1 MTRLSDRPAHLIALA
16 ACIGIAFA
24 NEARIGTIAIVLAVV
39 TLAAACFF
47 EPRWFAVAVAVAC
60 AGWWWGSARLAA
72 LDRSPLTSRIGTAER
87 LRAVITLT
95 PRRGRFDIRVEATVL
110 RYGALRSHERVLLR
124 LRPGRAPP
132 QGALIDALG
141 EVAAA
146 RPARNGFDERRWLRR
161 HGIHVVIHVDTW
173 AQVGRRGGIGGLSDR
188 LRVWLG
194 RSVARGL
201 HGERAALLEGII
213 LGDDAGLSD
222 NLRMRFR
229 ASGLYHLLAVSGQNV
244 ALVAAGALALAWLL
258 GLSRGIG
265 QVAALLSIGAYV
277 LAVGPQPSV
286 IRAGIAGALASL
298 AWLTARMG
306 DRWQFLLLGA
316 LALLAWNPYTLFDAG
331 FQLSF
336 AAVAAIFALVPRL
349 QRALEGY
356 PMPGWTRDAV
366 AVSAACGLATAP
378 IMWMQFHAVS
388 LVAIPANALA
398 APAMVPLLALAFASA
413 AIAPVAPAAASILA
427 WLNGWL
433 AAYIATCARVV
444 GSLPGAQIQS
454 TRALL
459 LVLAGGLLAAAYAWP
474 GGVRA
479 QARLPDLRR

>member
-1 MTRLSDRPAHLIALA
+1 M
-16 ACIGIAFA
+16 
-24 NEARIGTIAIVLAVV
+24 
-39 TLAAACFF
+39 
-47 EPRWFAVAVAVAC
+47 
-60 AGWWWGSARLAA
+60 
-72 LDRSPLTSRIGTAER
+72 
-87 LRAVITLT
+87 
-95 PRRGRFDIRVEATVL
+95 
-110 RYGALRSHERVLLR
+110 LLR

-132 QGALIDALG
+132 QGAIIDALG
-141 EVAAA
+141 QLAAP
-146 RPARNGFDERRWLRR
+146 RTRRNGFDERRWLRR
-161 HGIHVVIHVDTW
+161 HGMHVVVHVDAW
-173 AQVGRRGGIGGLSDR
+173 NQVGRRGGLGGISDW

-194 RSVARGL
+194 RSVARGV
-201 HGERAALLEGII
+201 HGERAALLEGIV

-244 ALVAAGALALAWLL
+244 ALVAAGALSLAWLL
-258 GLSRGIG
+258 GVSRGIG
-265 QVAALLSIGAYV
+265 QIAALCSIGAYV

-298 AWLTARMG
+298 AWLTARMA

-336 AAVAAIFALVPRL
+336 VAVAAIFVLVPRFQL
-349 QRALEGY
+349 ALDGY
-356 PMPGWTRDAV
+356 PMPRWTRDAV
-366 AVSAACGLATAP
+366 AVSAACGVATAP
-378 IMWMQFHAVS
+378 IMWLQFHAVS

-413 AIAPVAPAAASILA
+413 VTAPVVPAATSILA

-433 AAYIATCARVV
+433 AAYIAGCARVV

-459 LVLAGGLLAAAYAWP
+459 LVVAGALLAAAYAWP
-474 GGVRA
+474 RW
-479 QARLPDLRR
+479 RPSSSPSI

>member
-1 MTRLSDRPAHLIALA
+1 MTTLRERPAHAFALA
-16 ACIGIAFA
+16 ACVGLAFA
-24 NEARIGTIAIVLAVV
+24 NAARIGAVVLVLAAGAAG
-39 TLAAACFF
+39 LAASRLGGRPLLTA
-47 EPRWFAVAVAVAC
+47 AVAVFF

-72 LDRSPLTSRIGTAER
+72 LDESPLTPRIGTAER
-87 LRAVITLT
+87 LRAVITST
-95 PRRGRFDIRVEATVL
+95 PRRGRFDIRAEGRVI
-110 RYGALRSHERVLLR
+110 RYGALRPSERVLLR

-132 QGALIDALG
+132 QGAIIDALG
-141 EVAAA
+141 QLAAP
-146 RPARNGFDERRWLRR
+146 RTPRNGFDERRWLRR
-161 HGIHVVIHVDTW
+161 HGMHVVVHVDAWT
-173 AQVGRRGGIGGLSDR
+173 QVGRRGGLGGISDW

-194 RSVARGL
+194 RSVARGV
-201 HGERAALLEGII
+201 HGERAALLEGIV

-244 ALVAAGALALAWLL
+244 ALVAAGALSLAWLL
-258 GLSRGIG
+258 GVSRGIG
-265 QVAALLSIGAYV
+265 QIAALCSIGAYV

-298 AWLTARMG
+298 AWLTARMA

-336 AAVAAIFALVPRL
+336 VAVAAIFVLVPRFQL
-349 QRALEGY
+349 ALDGY
-356 PMPGWTRDAV
+356 PMPRWTRDAV
-366 AVSAACGLATAP
+366 AVSAACGVATAP
-378 IMWMQFHAVS
+378 IMWLQFHAVS

-413 AIAPVAPAAASILA
+413 VTAPVVPAATSILA

-433 AAYIATCARVV
+433 AAYIAGCARVV

-459 LVLAGGLLAAAYAWP
+459 LVVAGALLAAAYAWP
-474 GGVRA
+474 RW
-479 QARLPDLRR
+479 RPSSSPSI

>member
-1 MTRLSDRPAHLIALA
+1 VTRLNDRPAHALALA
-16 ACIGIAFA
+16 ASVGLAFA
-24 NEARIGTIAIVLAVV
+24 NVARIGALGLLLALVALAATRLGGPRLLLVALAVS
-39 TLAAACFF
+39 
-47 EPRWFAVAVAVAC
+47 C
-60 AGWWWGSARLAA
+60 AGWWWGSARLFAV
-72 LDRSPLTSRIGTAER
+72 DRSPLTPRIGTAER
-87 LRAVITLT
+87 LRAVVIST
-95 PRRGRFDIRVEATVL
+95 PRRGRFDIRADGTIT
-110 RYGALRSHERVLLR
+110 RYGQLRLDERVLLR

-132 QGALIDALG
+132 QGAIIDALG
-141 EVAAA
+141 EVAAPHA
-146 RPARNGFDERRWLRR
+146 ARNGFDERRWLRR
-161 HGIHVVIHVDTW
+161 HGIHVVVHVDRW
-173 AQVGRRGGIGGLSDR
+173 ALVGWRGGLGGLSDR

-201 HGERAALLEGII
+201 HGERAALLEGIV
-213 LGDDAGLSD
+213 LGEDAGLSD

-286 IRAGIAGALASL
+286 IRAGIAGALGSL
-298 AWLTARMG
+298 AWLTARMA

-316 LALLAWNPYTLFDAG
+316 LALLAWNPYTVFDAG

-336 AAVAAIFALVPRL
+336 VAVAAIFALVPRF

-356 PMPGWTRDAV
+356 PMPRWTRDAV

-398 APAMVPLLALAFASA
+398 APAMVPLLALAFGSA
-413 AIAPVAPAAASILA
+413 AVALVVPPAASLIA

-459 LVLAGGLLAAAYAWP
+459 LVIAGVLLAAAYAWP
-474 GGVRA
+474 RW
-479 QARLPDLRR
+479 RRSSSPST

>member
-1 MTRLSDRPAHLIALA
+1 MIALA
-16 ACIGIAFA
+16 ACVGLALA
-24 NEARIGTIAIVLAVV
+24 NAARIGTLGLALALVAFAASRFVEPRLLAVA
-39 TLAAACFF
+39 LA
-47 EPRWFAVAVAVAC
+47 VSC

-72 LDRSPLTSRIGTAER
+72 LDRSPLTSQIGTAER
-87 LRAVITLT
+87 FRAVVTSAA
-95 PRRGRFDIRVEATVL
+95 RRGRFDIRVEGTIV
-110 RYGALRSHERVLLR
+110 RYGTLRSDEHVLLR

-132 QGALIDALG
+132 QGAIIDALG

-161 HGIHVVIHVDTW
+161 HGVHVVVHVDTW
-173 AQVGRRGGIGGLSDR
+173 AQIGRRGGIGGISDR

-201 HGERAALLEGII
+201 HGERAALLEGIV

-244 ALVAAGALALAWLL
+244 ALVAAGALALVWVV

-286 IRAGIAGALASL
+286 IRAGIAGALGSL

-336 AAVAAIFALVPRL
+336 VAVAAIFALVPRL

-356 PMPGWTRDAV
+356 PMPDWTRDAV
-366 AVSAACGLATAP
+366 ALSAACGIATAP
-378 IMWMQFHAVS
+378 IMWIQFHAVS

-413 AIAPVAPAAASILA
+413 AIAPIAPAVASMLA
-427 WLNGWL
+427 WVNGWL
-433 AAYIATCARVV
+433 AAYIAICARVV

-459 LVLAGGLLAAAYAWP
+459 LVLAGALLAAAYAWP
-474 GGVRA
+474 RW
-479 QARLPDLRR
+479 RPSSSPFT

>member
-1 MTRLSDRPAHLIALA
+1 VTRLSDRPAQAIVLA
-16 ACIGIAFA
+16 ACIGLAFA
-24 NEARIGTIAIVLAVV
+24 NALRIGILALVFALVALAATRFAEHCLLTVALAVS
-39 TLAAACFF
+39 
-47 EPRWFAVAVAVAC
+47 C

-72 LDRSPLTSRIGTAER
+72 LDRSPLAARIGTAER
-87 LRAVITLT
+87 LRAVVTAT
-95 PRRGRFDIRVEATVL
+95 PRRGRFDIRVEGTVV
-110 RYGALRSHERVLLR
+110 RYGMVRPDEHVLLR

-132 QGALIDALG
+132 QGAIIDALG
-141 EVAAA
+141 EVAAP
-146 RPARNGFDERRWLRR
+146 RRARNGFDERRWLRR
-161 HGIHVVIHVDTW
+161 HGMHVVIHVDTW
-173 AQVGRRGGIGGLSDR
+173 AQIGRRGGIGGISDR

-201 HGERAALLEGII
+201 HGERAALLEGIV
-213 LGDDAGLSD
+213 LGDEAGLSD

-244 ALVAAGALALAWLL
+244 ALVAAGALALVWLL

-265 QVAALLSIGAYV
+265 QAAALLSITAYV

-286 IRAGIAGALASL
+286 IRAGIAGALGSL
-298 AWLTARMG
+298 AWLTARMA

-316 LALLAWNPYTLFDAG
+316 VALLAWNPYTLFDAG

-336 AAVAAIFALVPRL
+336 AAVAAIFALVPRF

-356 PMPGWTRDAV
+356 PMPRWTRDAV
-366 AVSAACGLATAP
+366 AVSAACGLATGP
-378 IMWMQFHAVS
+378 IMWIQFHAVS

-413 AIAPVAPAAASILA
+413 AIAPVVPAGASILA

-459 LVLAGGLLAAAYAWP
+459 LVLAGVLLAAAYAWP
-474 GGVRA
+474 KWR
-479 QARLPDLRR
+479 PSSSPFI